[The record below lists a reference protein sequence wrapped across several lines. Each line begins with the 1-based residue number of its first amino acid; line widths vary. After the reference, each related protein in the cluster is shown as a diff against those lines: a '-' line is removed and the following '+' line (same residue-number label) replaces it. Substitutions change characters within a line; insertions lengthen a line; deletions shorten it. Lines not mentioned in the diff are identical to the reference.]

1 MNCPFSVW
9 SGGTGLVQRCLSDPG
24 SEGCAGSMT
33 SAICHIGEN
42 FIRAGFTSQLLLHLL
57 HSVLLQRCCLIV
69 ASFLNVYFYE
79 R

>member
-33 SAICHIGEN
+33 SAICHIGEH
-42 FIRAGFTSQLLLHLL
+42 FHTHQLHFTT
-57 HSVLLQRCCLIV
+57 
-69 ASFLNVYFYE
+69 ASSFTAFCIISKALFNSECVFL
-79 R
+79 